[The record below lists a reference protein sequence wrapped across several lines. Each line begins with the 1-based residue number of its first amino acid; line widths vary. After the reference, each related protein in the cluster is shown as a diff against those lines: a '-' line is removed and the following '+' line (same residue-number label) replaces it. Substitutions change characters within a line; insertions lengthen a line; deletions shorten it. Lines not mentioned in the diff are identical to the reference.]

1 MTTLYTFNGTDG
13 DNPQA
18 GLIQATDGN
27 FYGTTFSGGT
37 SNYCGY
43 GCGTVFK
50 ITPSGSL
57 TTLHS
62 FSGTDG
68 FNVQAGLVEGTDG
81 NFYGTTVNGGP
92 QNVGEVYKITPSG
105 TLAVLYTFCSQT
117 GCTDGE
123 YPKAGL
129 VQATDGNFYGT
140 TSAGGTH
147 SQGTVFAITPSGSL
161 STLYSFCPQSGC
173 ADGANPVAGVIQ
185 ASDGNFY
192 GTTYGG
198 GSNNSG
204 TVFKLTPLVPT
215 TTVLGTAPNPSNLG
229 QAVTMTAIVT
239 AQNGSTPTGSVVFKS
254 NGVQIGS
261 VQLNNSGIAVLIYS
275 GLPLGTSSLTAV
287 YQGSGNLAGSTSNT
301 VLQVVG
307 LTLTSVI
314 SSPNPSTVG
323 QPVTIT
329 STVSPGE
336 PGGALPTGTVS
347 FTSNGT
353 AIPGCTAVS
362 LSSSLIAVCMTSTLA
377 VGTDAILATYS
388 GDTNYLPSSGTL
400 TQIVNPV
407 PLAVQF
413 VPLTPCRVVD
423 TRNANGTFGGPPM
436 GGHSAR
442 SFPLSQSGN
451 PCSIPASAVAYSLN
465 VTVVPQSVLG
475 YLTIWPS
482 GEGQPVVSTLNSV
495 DGRVKANAAIVP
507 AGTPSGSVSV
517 YVTDTTN
524 VILDIDGYFVVS
536 GGSTLAFYALTPCR
550 VADTRNPDGDLG
562 GPYLKGKVNR
572 DFPVL
577 EATSCNIPSSAQVYS
592 LNFTAVPH
600 GFLGYLTVCP
610 TPSDPSQDCP
620 LVSTLNSYG
629 GQATANAAIVPVGV
643 DGEIRTYASNDTDLI
658 IDINGYFGA
667 PEQGGL
673 SLYAVTPCRVLDTR
687 QGSGA
692 FKGERTVDV
701 LHSMCKPPS
710 TAQAYVLNAT
720 VVPLGPL
727 DYLALWPDGQSQPVV
742 STLNAYDGVI
752 TSNMAIVPA
761 GATNGKID
769 AYANPV
775 HKNDPNDLTN
785 LILDISSYFAP

>member
-1 MTTLYTFNGTDG
+1 PRSYTDGTVFKITPSGTLTTLYTFNGTDG

-307 LTLTSVI
+307 
-314 SSPNPSTVG
+314 
-323 QPVTIT
+323 
-329 STVSPGE
+329 
-336 PGGALPTGTVS
+336 VS

-388 GDTNYLPSSGTL
+388 GDTNYLPSS
-400 TQIVNPV
+400 
-407 PLAVQF
+407 
-413 VPLTPCRVVD
+413 
-423 TRNANGTFGGPPM
+423 
-436 GGHSAR
+436 
-442 SFPLSQSGN
+442 
-451 PCSIPASAVAYSLN
+451 
-465 VTVVPQSVLG
+465 
-475 YLTIWPS
+475 
-482 GEGQPVVSTLNSV
+482 
-495 DGRVKANAAIVP
+495 
-507 AGTPSGSVSV
+507 
-517 YVTDTTN
+517 
-524 VILDIDGYFVVS
+524 
-536 GGSTLAFYALTPCR
+536 
-550 VADTRNPDGDLG
+550 
-562 GPYLKGKVNR
+562 
-572 DFPVL
+572 
-577 EATSCNIPSSAQVYS
+577 
-592 LNFTAVPH
+592 
-600 GFLGYLTVCP
+600 
-610 TPSDPSQDCP
+610 
-620 LVSTLNSYG
+620 
-629 GQATANAAIVPVGV
+629 
-643 DGEIRTYASNDTDLI
+643 
-658 IDINGYFGA
+658 
-667 PEQGGL
+667 
-673 SLYAVTPCRVLDTR
+673 
-687 QGSGA
+687 
-692 FKGERTVDV
+692 
-701 LHSMCKPPS
+701 
-710 TAQAYVLNAT
+710 
-720 VVPLGPL
+720 
-727 DYLALWPDGQSQPVV
+727 
-742 STLNAYDGVI
+742 
-752 TSNMAIVPA
+752 
-761 GATNGKID
+761 
-769 AYANPV
+769 
-775 HKNDPNDLTN
+775 
-785 LILDISSYFAP
+785 